1 MCTSPN
7 LMVLTDKLDDKGNL
21 KLEFL
26 GKVSYSRIQKQYKNS
41 SWMQVPCGQCL
52 ECRIQQARSWADRVV
67 LEAKEYQYN
76 YFVTLT
82 YSDEF
87 FPKDGSLNP
96 DDFSRFIKNIRNTF
110 RDCKIRFFGCGEY
123 GENAGNRILNPHF
136 HFILFNCPL
145 NDLTYTFKEY
155 VNGRLVLHHR
165 PNNNGDLKY
174 SETIHKC
181 WDYKGNISVGEVT
194 YDSAAYVSQYVTKKH
209 KPGMKEF
216 YDKNGL
222 VPEFC
227 RMSTHPGIGAKY
239 FDDREDY
246 LLFDG
251 KMIVPSKGE
260 AHISVTPRYF
270 DKRFIN
276 KFGDDVFQTI
286 RDERF
291 KARINKRYEVDKL
304 STNIDA
310 DNFHRDY
317 KTKLKHKIKNQL

>member
-7 LMVLTDKLDDKGNL
+7 LMILSDKLDDNGVP
-21 KLEFL
+21 KLEFI
-26 GKVSYSRIQKQYKNS
+26 GKVAYSRIQQHYKDS

-52 ECRIQQARSWADRVV
+52 ECRIQEARVWADRVV
-67 LEAKEYQYN
+67 LESKKYEHN

-82 YSDEF
+82 YSDDKIPSDLSLQ
-87 FPKDGSLNP
+87 PKD
-96 DDFSRFIKNIRNTF
+96 FSKFIKNLRNTF
-110 RDCKIRFFGCGEY
+110 RDVKIRFFGCGEY
-123 GENAGNRILNPHF
+123 GENNGNRILNPHF

-145 NDLTYTFKEY
+145 DDLSYTFKEY
-155 VNGRLVLHHR
+155 KDGRLVLHHR

-181 WDYKGNISVGEVT
+181 WDYKGNISVGDVT

-216 YDKNGL
+216 YEKNGL

-227 RMSTHPGIGAKY
+227 RMSTHPGIGYDY
-239 FDDREDY
+239 FKEREDY

-260 AHISVTPRYF
+260 AHLSTTPRYY
-270 DKRFIN
+270 DKIFIKTFGED
-276 KFGDDVFQTI
+276 KFKSI
-286 RDERF
+286 RLQ
-291 KARINKRYEVDKL
+291 RYEQRMNRRISIESNDINVD
-304 STNIDA
+304 S

-317 KTKLKHKIKNQL
+317 RIKKKHKIKNQL